1 MKPGQILA
9 LVILILVPVIS
20 VSGLPGTFRAL
31 LIWSS
36 LLIVPLSWILLRGEK
51 HGDPEG
57 GYPDPSTRPPRIDF
71 GVFQEDGPIADL
83 PAYGPS
89 KSSAGYRATY
99 LMQREW
105 VHPDWLRL
113 RESWQRKRK
122 KADEKKERTKWSH
135 L

>member
-1 MKPGQILA
+1 LKLKQILA
-9 LVILILVPVIS
+9 LVVLILVPVIS
-20 VSGLPGTFRAL
+20 LSGLPGIFRAL

-36 LLIVPLSWILLRGEK
+36 LLLVPLSWILLRGEK
-51 HGDPEG
+51 YGDPEG

-71 GVFQEDGPIADL
+71 GEFQEDGPLTDL

-89 KSSAGYRATY
+89 KSSAGYRTTY

-122 KADEKKERTKWSH
+122 RAEEKREQVE
-135 L
+135 

>member
-1 MKPGQILA
+1 MKSRQILA
-9 LVILILVPVIS
+9 LAILILVPVIS

-51 HGDPEG
+51 YGDPEG

-71 GVFQEDGPIADL
+71 GVFQEDGSITDL

-122 KADEKKERTKWSH
+122 KAEKEKERAKRSH